1 MTEIN
6 SNIVESASAEAV
18 EVKASYVAPS
28 LVRMGLMNEKTKF
41 GTGIGADSS
50 SSIS

>member
-6 SNIVESASAEAV
+6 SNIVESASAETV

-28 LVRMGLMNEKTKF
+28 LVRIGSMNEKTES
-41 GTGIGADSS
+41 GVYAGSDYSTGS
-50 SSIS
+50 